1 MKYTTLLLLTLGAFA
16 AQEIDLSF
24 LKGLES
30 KAKESTN
37 IDLGPDQLGL
47 LMGLAANEA
56 PELKALGKQIERV
69 QVRTLEF
76 DKEGEFNPADLD
88 KLRESIKTSNFV
100 PLISVKERKGFT
112 EIGMRKE
119 GDRMRGFVIL
129 SVEPKEITVVNILGN
144 LDMATLGKLSGK
156 FGIPNV
162 QMGPASGGKTSGGKP
177 KDDEDE

>member
-24 LKGLES
+24 LKGLEA

-162 QMGPASGGKTSGGKP
+162 QMGPSSGGKAK